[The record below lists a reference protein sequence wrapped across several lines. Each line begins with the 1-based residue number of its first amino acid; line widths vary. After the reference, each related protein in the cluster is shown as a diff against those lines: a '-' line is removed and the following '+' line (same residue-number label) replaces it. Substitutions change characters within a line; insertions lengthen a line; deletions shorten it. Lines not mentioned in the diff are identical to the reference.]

1 MKVTNIN
8 YTDTLCTLSADDS
21 EWLKCWVMHG
31 INIYCFRL
39 NILVSVMNSAERF
52 TLARGSYWP
61 AQQFV
66 GWRKKARGI
75 KNDNRK

>member
-8 YTDTLCTLSADDS
+8 YTDTLCTLSADEQRVAQMLGDAWNQYLLLPI
-21 EWLKCWVMHG
+21 EHPC
-31 INIYCFRL
+31 
-39 NILVSVMNSAERF
+39 ERDEF
-52 TLARGSYWP
+52 CRAIHACQRTYWP

-66 GWRKKARGI
+66 GWRKKAKGI